1 MDNSLISQIADIE
14 AIKKNLQAVVDLATK
29 TAENLGKTFKNSVD
43 LNFSDAEKGAKAL
56 ENLTNTVKKG
66 KQQLSDYSKAQENL
80 AKAQANAGIASEKI
94 TETIAMQAKSVA
106 ELTAKNKVLEAIKK
120 NLNST
125 DSDYLSNIAKINEA
139 QNANNQAIAETNNLE
154 QKRTSGIGKYEEAI
168 RNALGSNDNYKTQLL
183 KLRNTMADLEIA
195 IEAGGDSTGE
205 LAQQYDLLEQKA
217 GQVADAQGDM
227 QARIKYLADDY
238 GKFKAVLSGVRAAM
252 GIVSVFSG
260 FTDILGIHSKRLDA
274 VTAKMTALI
283 ATMQGLKEVQ
293 ELLNKDNY
301 FRQLIKTTPA
311 IAKLGG
317 KLGAISKAL
326 KGVVVTAGIA
336 STAFAAF
343 IAVIA
348 GFGVVTKK
356 VVEKDLKKTKDEI
369 DKIKASTDNAT
380 TVMTNFGKSLNMTK
394 FDGLVSQL
402 QNVAKSV
409 KEVIAEFVRMSVM
422 TAITDKLTEAIN
434 AQLNATMVRLR
445 NEQKIKKLEEK
456 KRGQEATNTENA
468 RLRREAQAFT
478 GGAEHTSAAQ
488 LGDIIPT
495 ATEAQKVK
503 EYENAIDELKIEIK
517 EADKVAS
524 GFKSEINELVK
535 NSAEITATTTT
546 IVTDALA
553 GLFPEIEAFRKL
565 QPEVKKATETIKTET
580 KEAVKAVKSIP
591 SEEEMHK
598 ELLERAS
605 RKLEDFLKEADKNL
619 QVDTTEDLEKVL
631 GVWDDFTI
639 GVEEKAKITFS
650 IMENFAREITRKLYA
665 GTKGMQGFTVE
676 ELQFIADKT
685 LDLTKTI
692 GNQLNTVLSGVL
704 QNAIKINE
712 KEMKL
717 QEEKVTRETEN
728 AKIVAKERIQDEQM
742 LALELERID
751 VLADQK
757 KRKLLNEQAKRN
769 FIAEQANFALQA
781 LVAFASTVAY
791 TTGGIAVKL
800 IAGGIAA
807 AAVGAEALAHAAKG
821 VPKYEEGGEAV
832 ANQPFI
838 AGEAGSEIG
847 IGKSGKLYNF
857 DREKLY
863 MANENIKIFNHADSD
878 RLKPKLIENHTF
890 THDKAV
896 NITVTRDYITDDRQ
910 QYINKYLKIRK

>member
-1 MDNSLISQIADIE
+1 MDNSLITQIADIE

-80 AKAQANAGIASEKI
+80 AKAQANTGIASEKI

-120 NLNST
+120 NLNRA

-139 QNANNQAIAETNNLE
+139 QNDNNQAIAETNNLE

-195 IEAGGDSTGE
+195 IEAGKDSTGE
-205 LAQQYDLLEQKA
+205 LARQYDLLEQKA
-217 GQVADAQGDM
+217 GQVADSQGDM

-238 GKFKAVLSGVRAAM
+238 GKFKAVLSGVQAAM
-252 GIVSVFSG
+252 GMVAVVNGATELLG
-260 FTDILGIHSKRLDA
+260 FHSEAVEK
-274 VTAKMTALI
+274 VTAKMTTLI

-301 FRQLIKTTPA
+301 FAQFIKQQEKAGGAVGKFITTLKSGMTSLKSFVGYA
-311 IAKLGG
+311 SVI
-317 KLGAISKAL
+317 GAIYFGFTKAL
-326 KGVVVTAGIA
+326 KALSATTYEYSKSLEELIIRQGEA
-336 STAFAAF
+336 
-343 IAVIA
+343 
-348 GFGVVTKK
+348 
-356 VVEKDLKKTKDEI
+356 
-369 DKIKASTDNAT
+369 IKASQEH
-380 TVMTNFGKSLNMTK
+380 TK
-394 FDGLVSQL
+394 TMQL
-402 QNVAKSV
+402 QIETEIYQKVAKGVMSLSDAQEELE
-409 KEVIAEFVRMSVM
+409 KAE
-422 TAITDKLTEAIN
+422 L
-434 AQLNATMVRLR
+434 
-445 NEQKIKKLEEK
+445 
-456 KRGQEATNTENA
+456 
-468 RLRREAQAFT
+468 
-478 GGAEHTSAAQ
+478 
-488 LGDIIPT
+488 
-495 ATEAQKVK
+495 
-503 EYENAIDELKIEIK
+503 
-517 EADKVAS
+517 
-524 GFKSEINELVK
+524 
-535 NSAEITATTTT
+535 
-546 IVTDALA
+546 
-553 GLFPEIEAFRKL
+553 
-565 QPEVKKATETIKTET
+565 KATEQNIKSTQTRIENLKTELLT
-580 KEAVKAVKSIP
+580 QKAALEIRKKIMETPSTLGLSGGGAAMAGAEAAAVKNAQKNIEATKQEIESAITSLGELEIKLDNMKKELEKSTDNGNNRNNRNSGNNGNNRNNRNNGNNGNNTKKEVVRSITP
-591 SEEEMHK
+591 EEEAEMDAELIDRTLHK
-598 ELLERAS
+598 S
-605 RKLEDFLKEADKNL
+605 KTDKNL
-619 QVDTTEDLEKVL
+619 LQVITTEELEKVL
-631 GVWDDFTI
+631 GIWEDFNI
-639 GVEEKAKITFS
+639 GVEEKGKITFS
-650 IMENFAREITRKLYA
+650 IMENFARKITRKLYA
-665 GTKGMQGFTVE
+665 DTKGITVE

-685 LDLTKTI
+685 LGLTKTI

-717 QEEKVTRETEN
+717 QEEKVTREAEN
-728 AKIVAKERIQDEQM
+728 AKTIAKERIQDEQM

-821 VPKYEEGGEAV
+821 VPKYEKGGEAA

-863 MANENIKIFNHADSD
+863 MANENIKIFNHADSE

>member
-1 MDNSLISQIADIE
+1 MDNSLINQIADIE

-94 TETIAMQAKSVA
+94 AETIAMQAKSVA

-120 NLNST
+120 NLNNT

-168 RNALGSNDNYKTQLL
+168 RNALGSTDNYKTQLL

-238 GKFKAVLSGVRAAM
+238 GKLKAVLSGVQAAM
-252 GIVSVFSG
+252 GMVAVVKGATELLG
-260 FTDILGIHSKRLDA
+260 FHSEAVEK
-274 VTAKMTALI
+274 VTAKMTTLI
-283 ATMQGLKEVQ
+283 ATMQGLKQVQ
-293 ELLNKDNY
+293 ELLDKDNY
-301 FRQLIKTTPA
+301 FAQFIKQQERA
-311 IAKLGG
+311 GG
-317 KLGAISKAL
+317 AVGKFITALKSGMTSLKSFVGYASVIGAIYFGFTKSLKAL
-326 KGVVVTAGIA
+326 
-336 STAFAAF
+336 STTTYEYSKSLEELIIRQGEA
-343 IAVIA
+343 
-348 GFGVVTKK
+348 
-356 VVEKDLKKTKDEI
+356 
-369 DKIKASTDNAT
+369 IKASQEH
-380 TVMTNFGKSLNMTK
+380 TK
-394 FDGLVSQL
+394 TMQL
-402 QNVAKSV
+402 QI
-409 KEVIAEFVRMSVM
+409 E
-422 TAITDKLTEAIN
+422 TEIY
-434 AQLNATMVRLR
+434 
-445 NEQKIKKLEEK
+445 
-456 KRGQEATNTENA
+456 
-468 RLRREAQAFT
+468 
-478 GGAEHTSAAQ
+478 
-488 LGDIIPT
+488 
-495 ATEAQKVK
+495 QKVATGVMSLADAQ
-503 EYENAIDELKIEIK
+503 EELEK
-517 EADKVAS
+517 A
-524 GFKSEINELVK
+524 EL
-535 NSAEITATTTT
+535 
-546 IVTDALA
+546 
-553 GLFPEIEAFRKL
+553 
-565 QPEVKKATETIKTET
+565 KATEQNIKNTQTRIENL
-580 KEAVKAVKSIP
+580 EAELLMQKAVLEVRKKTMETP
-591 SEEEMHK
+591 STLGLSGGGAAMAGAEAAAVRNAQKNIEATKQEIESTITSLG
-598 ELLERAS
+598 ELKV
-605 RKLEDFLKEADKNL
+605 KLEDMKKGLEKSTDSGKITKKIEVDTKEVFDFTKPKEEEVEMKVRLTPKIDENLL
-619 QVDTTEDLEKVL
+619 QVMTTEELEKVL
-631 GVWDDFTI
+631 RVWEDFNI
-639 GVEEKAKITFS
+639 GVEKKGKITFS

-665 GTKGMQGFTVE
+665 GVEGITVE
-676 ELQFIADKT
+676 ESQFIADKT

-692 GNQLNTVLSGVL
+692 GNQLNTVLSDVL
-704 QNAIKINE
+704 QNAIKIDE
-712 KEMKL
+712 KEMKM

-751 VLADQK
+751 ILADQK

-781 LVAFASTVAY
+781 LVAFASAVAF

-838 AGEAGSEIG
+838 AGEAGAEIG

-857 DREKLY
+857 DKEKLY
-863 MANENIKIFNHADSD
+863 MANENIKIFNHADSE

-910 QYINKYLKIRK
+910 QYVNKYLKIRK